1 MVNVSKMALIAS
13 FFYVSYEVLGIVTF
27 LFVDKK
33 LHPYSAEIILWNKNY
48 EASICGPDPLD
59 MTFAL

>member
-1 MVNVSKMALIAS
+1 MALIAS

-33 LHPYSAEIILWNKNY
+33 LHPDSAEIILWNKNY